1 MLPQV
6 FPIAPL
12 EDYQLLDSGGGQK
25 LERIGGRVLVRP
37 DPQTLWRP
45 RLAQVVWDQADYRFV
60 RESDRGGHWLD
71 RRGQRTP
78 EDLSWNYQDGAARLI
93 IRPTNFKHVGLFP
106 EQATNWRRVAKFA
119 EEFEGAKPRLLN
131 LFGYTG
137 AASILACQAGYEV
150 THVDASKAA
159 LNWVSDN
166 AIASGLGERPMRLLL
181 EDALSFVQR
190 EQRRGSRYNVILLD
204 PPHYGRGPK
213 GQKWQLETGLAPLL
227 ESAMALLEEQALL
240 ILSTYAVGYSPL
252 AFANIMGQFGN
263 GTVSAGELALQEQD
277 SARLLP
283 AGFCAHYQT
292 PDVS

>member
-1 MLPQV
+1 MLPKV

-12 EDYQLLDSGGGQK
+12 EDYRLLDSGGGQK
-25 LERIGGRVLVRP
+25 LERFGGRVLVRP

-45 RLAQVVWDQADYRFV
+45 RLPQERWDQADYRFV

-78 EDLSWNYQDGAARLI
+78 KDLSWTCKDGAARFI

-106 EQATNWRRVAKFA
+106 EQATNWRRVAEFA
-119 EEFEGAKPRLLN
+119 DGLSGDKPSLLN

-137 AASILACQAGYEV
+137 AASILACQAGYDV
-150 THVDASKAA
+150 THVDASRQA

-166 AIASGLGERPMRLLL
+166 AQASGLGDRPMRLLL
-181 EDALSFVQR
+181 EDALAFVQR
-190 EQRRGSRYNVILLD
+190 EARRGSRYNVVLLD

-227 ESAMALLEEQALL
+227 ESAMSLLEDRALL

-252 AFANIMGQFGN
+252 AFANLMGQYGD
-263 GTVSAGELALQEQD
+263 GTVSAGELALQED
-277 SARLLP
+277 ESERLLP
-283 AGFCAHYQT
+283 AGFCAHYLT
-292 PDVS
+292 PSAS

>member
-12 EDYQLLDSGGGQK
+12 EDYRLLDSGGGQK
-25 LERIGGRVLVRP
+25 LERFGGRVLVRP
-37 DPQTLWRP
+37 DPQTLWHP
-45 RLAQVVWDQADYRFV
+45 RLAQELWDLADYRFV

-71 RRGQRTP
+71 RQGRRIP
-78 EDLSWNYQDGAARLI
+78 KELSWTCKDGAARFI

-106 EQATNWRRVAKFA
+106 EQATNWRRVAEFA
-119 EEFEGAKPRLLN
+119 GGFSGGKPSLLN

-150 THVDASKAA
+150 THVDASRQA

-166 AIASGLGERPMRLLL
+166 AQASGLGDRPMRLLL

-190 EQRRGSRYNVILLD
+190 EARRGSRYNVVLLD

-227 ESAMALLEEQALL
+227 ESAMSLLEDRALL

-252 AFANIMGQFGN
+252 AFANLMGQYGD
-263 GTVSAGELALQEQD
+263 GTVSAGELALQEHE
-277 SARLLP
+277 SERLLP
-283 AGFCAHYQT
+283 AGFCTHYLT
-292 PDVS
+292 LPAS

>member
-1 MLPQV
+1 MFPQV

-45 RLAQVVWDQADYRFV
+45 RLAQEQWDQADYRFV

-71 RRGQRTP
+71 RRGQRTAK
-78 EDLSWNYQDGAARLI
+78 DLSWTCKDGDARFI

-106 EQATNWRRVAKFA
+106 EQATNWRRVADFA
-119 EEFEGAKPRLLN
+119 SEFSGEKPRLLN

-137 AASILACQAGYEV
+137 AASVLACQAGYDV
-150 THVDASKAA
+150 THVDASRQA

-166 AIASGLGERPMRLLL
+166 ALASGLGERPMRLLL

-190 EQRRGSRYNVILLD
+190 EARRGSRYNVILLD

-227 ESAMALLEEQALL
+227 ESAMSLLEDKALL

-252 AFANIMGQFGN
+252 AFANLMGQYGE

-277 SARLLP
+277 SKRLLP
-283 AGFCAHYQT
+283 AGFCAHYLT
-292 PDVS
+292 PNGS